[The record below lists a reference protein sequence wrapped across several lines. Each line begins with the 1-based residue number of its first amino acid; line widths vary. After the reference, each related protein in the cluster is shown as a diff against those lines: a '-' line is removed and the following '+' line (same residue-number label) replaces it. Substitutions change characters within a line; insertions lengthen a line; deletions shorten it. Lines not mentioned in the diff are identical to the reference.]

1 MKFSTFEKYI
11 FINSEINAVKTFIN
25 FSYQNNIEI
34 VLHEETQNKYKQIEN
49 KNIAKEFPPLLFS
62 IEISRQQIGSL
73 SSLDEIN
80 RLTLLDGHHRFEH
93 LTLYKYDLQIPIVI
107 ISYDDVNIES
117 YNSEI
122 NVDLEK
128 FEHILRENNFT
139 ISYTSKYFLTFQGKQ
154 FSSEGIDNIYDL
166 YDFKRSLI
174 GDGTIT
180 PIQNDLD
187 DTNIPILEFTAVKLN
202 EFNKENYLFPPKST
216 WITPRI

>member
-166 YDFKRSLI
+166 YYFKRSLI

>member
-11 FINSEINAVKTFIN
+11 FINSEINAVKTYIN
-25 FSYQNNIEI
+25 FSHQNNIEI
-34 VLHEETQNKYKQIEN
+34 ILHEETQNKYKQIEN

-62 IEISRQQIGSL
+62 IEISSHQIDSL

-107 ISYDDVNIES
+107 ISNDDVNIES

-128 FEHILRENNFT
+128 FEYILKENNFT

-154 FSSEGIDNIYDL
+154 YSSEEIHNIYDL

-174 GDGTIT
+174 GDGT
-180 PIQNDLD
+180 
-187 DTNIPILEFTAVKLN
+187 
-202 EFNKENYLFPPKST
+202 NYSYSK
-216 WITPRI
+216 

>member
-11 FINSEINAVKTFIN
+11 FINSEINAVKTYIN
-25 FSYQNNIEI
+25 FSHQNNIEI
-34 VLHEETQNKYKQIEN
+34 ILHEETQNKYKQIEN

-62 IEISRQQIGSL
+62 IEISSHQIDSL

-93 LTLYKYDLQIPIVI
+93 LSLYKYDLQVPIVL
-107 ISYDDVNIES
+107 ISNDDVNIES

>member
-25 FSYQNNIEI
+25 FSHQNNIEI

-107 ISYDDVNIES
+107 ISNDDVNIES

-128 FEHILRENNFT
+128 FEYILKENNFT

-187 DTNIPILEFTAVKLN
+187 QTNIPILDFTPVKLN